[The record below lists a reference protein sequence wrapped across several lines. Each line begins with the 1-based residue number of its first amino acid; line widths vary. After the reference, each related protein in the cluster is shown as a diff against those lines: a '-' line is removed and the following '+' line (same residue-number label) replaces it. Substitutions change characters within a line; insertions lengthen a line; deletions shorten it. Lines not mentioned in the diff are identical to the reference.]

1 MKKLIKK
8 ILKEDRKQM
17 FLDKI
22 VKVMKN
28 DYPLIKNMKLY
39 GFWDQLSDEEKKYIF
54 TIILNKNNDL
64 KVDRIYESYYKV
76 EIFVKFRDDTFNR
89 LIYSENKDGHWEKY
103 EHNDNGN
110 TIYYENSDGFWW
122 KREYRYK
129 TNIVSYYEDS
139 NGVIKGKRNI

>member
-1 MKKLIKK
+1 MKNIIRK
-8 ILKEDRKQM
+8 ILKEDRRQM
-17 FLDKI
+17 YLNKI
-22 VKVMKN
+22 GDIMKN

-64 KVDRIYESYYKV
+64 KVDKIYESYYKI
-76 EIFVKFRDDTFNR
+76 EIFVKFRDNNLNR
-89 LIYSENKDGHWEKY
+89 LMYSENKDGHWEKF

-110 TIYYENSDGFWW
+110 TTYYENSDGFWW

-129 TNIVSYYEDS
+129 TNLVSYYEDS